1 MAPPPLPIA
10 AHGGAGRL
18 REEVSAAAVKVGVL
32 GTTLTDLK
40 WVATL
45 HVGETG
51 HSGMV
56 RYCAHALGPAPRPAR
71 TPARA
76 QVEHTNGKRLT
87 LKVESKKKLGAIGAQ
102 VRALVRARLCAMLR
116 IPFRHATVATQDRA
130 VMEKKTQLKL
140 SSARVRCAQPPL
152 CP

>member
-1 MAPPPLPIA
+1 MPHGGAVAPPPLPIA

-32 GTTLTDLK
+32 GTTLADLK

-56 RYCAHALGPAPRPAR
+56 RGLRARSPAPRR
-71 TPARA
+71 GLRARA
-76 QVEHTNGKRLT
+76 
-87 LKVESKKKLGAIGAQ
+87 
-102 VRALVRARLCAMLR
+102 RAHRWSTPTA
-116 IPFRHATVATQDRA
+116 
-130 VMEKKTQLKL
+130 
-140 SSARVRCAQPPL
+140 SG
-152 CP
+152 